1 MNAPILKNN
10 FIRKNRSSIDIVAN
24 ILEIAKDGAKKTRI
38 MYLANLSFDQLK
50 KYLKFLMDKG
60 FLEYNASEKKYKI
73 TDKGSEF
80 LKMFYEFKESEG
92 TYKEKLTL
100 LEKLVL

>member
-1 MNAPILKNN
+1 MNVPILKNN
-10 FIRKNRSSIDIVAN
+10 SIRKNRSSIEIIAN

-50 KYLKFLMDKG
+50 KYLNFLIDKNL
-60 FLEYNASEKKYKI
+60 LEYNPIEKKYK
-73 TDKGSEF
+73 TTNRGSEF
-80 LKMFYEFKESEG
+80 LKMFREFKESEIA
-92 TYKEKLTL
+92 YREKLSI

>member
-1 MNAPILKNN
+1 MSVPIPRNS
-10 FIRKNRSSIDIVAN
+10 IRKNRSSIEIIAN

-50 KYLKFLMDKG
+50 KYLNFLIEKNL
-60 FLEYNASEKKYKI
+60 LEYNPNEKKYK
-73 TDKGSEF
+73 TTNRGTEF
-80 LKMFYEFKESEG
+80 LKMFHEFKESEIV
-92 TYKEKLTL
+92 YREKLNI